1 MPCSQFSEKVKKH
14 INVIVP
20 LACLSSLIQ
29 TKDCQPP
36 EIKKKLIIIVEI
48 VLKNDLSFVNCV
60 MPNRTKLNNL
70 KIKSFAR

>member
-36 EIKKKLIIIVEI
+36 EIKKKF
-48 VLKNDLSFVNCV
+48 NNNCRNSAKKR
-60 MPNRTKLNNL
+60 PQFCQLRD
-70 KIKSFAR
+70 AQ

>member
-29 TKDCQPP
+29 TKDCQTP
-36 EIKKKLIIIVEI
+36 EKKK
-48 VLKNDLSFVNCV
+48 N
-60 MPNRTKLNNL
+60 
-70 KIKSFAR
+70 